1 MSFADTLSDRT
12 RKRARIHAYLSSS
25 LSCIAGNM
33 LTETATV
40 VIFMNLL
47 GCSESFMVLCPA
59 FTSIFA
65 MAFMIPSSKLVNLFG
80 KKRISWAG
88 SIMGCMGFLVMAFSP
103 QFGKYAA
110 PAIMTGC
117 IIYSLNTPLHN
128 TSWFALLDEF
138 LKTNERSRFFSTMR
152 YTYMIV
158 SGCVILFIGLIMGKN
173 PPISLLQVALGIAG
187 ILFLGRGY
195 YNSLFPENPHPAYET
210 PNITRGIMDSLQN
223 SSLTGYSIYMLLL
236 TMATGTLMQLT
247 FIYLKKYVE
256 LESNIVLLLS
266 VLSLAGSTTSYVV
279 YPFILRLTSLK
290 TLEITV
296 HVIYTL
302 IAFTLFAMDKGFS
315 TFVPIVGCIIFMLSF
330 SNAIMLCNNSIEML
344 SLAKPDNRTMALA
357 FSMTYRE
364 IGRCITQFGT
374 SFIFSTTM
382 LSTTWTLGDRLFSRY
397 QTLFLLFGVA
407 SLSVMMLLPLLPSFT
422 RKHEYYYHP

>member
-12 RKRARIHAYLSSS
+12 RKQARIHAYLSSS
-25 LSCIAGNM
+25 LSCISSCM
-33 LTETATV
+33 LSETATV
-40 VIFMNLL
+40 IIFMTLM
-47 GCSESFMVLCPA
+47 GCSESFMILCPA
-59 FTSIFA
+59 FSSIFA
-65 MAFMIPSSKLVNLFG
+65 MALMIPSSKLVNLFG
-80 KKRISWAG
+80 KKRASWAG
-88 SIMGCMGFLVMAFSP
+88 SIMGCTGFLVMALSP
-103 QFGKYAA
+103 FFGKMAA
-110 PAIMTGC
+110 PILMTGC
-117 IIYSLNTPLHN
+117 ILYCLNTPLHN

-138 LKTNERSRFFSTMR
+138 LQNNERSRFFSTMR

-158 SGCVILFIGLIMGKN
+158 SGGVILFIGLIMGKN
-173 PPISLLQVALGIAG
+173 PPISLLQISIGIAG

-195 YNSLFPENPHPAYET
+195 FNSLFPENPHPAYET

-279 YPFILRLTSLK
+279 YPFILKLTSLK
-290 TLEITV
+290 VLEITV

-315 TFVPIVGCIIFMLSF
+315 TFVPVVGGVIFMIAF
-330 SNAIMLCNNSIEML
+330 SNGITLCNNSIEML

-382 LSTTWTLGDRLFSRY
+382 LSPTWTLGNRIFSRY
-397 QTLFLLFGVA
+397 QTLFLLFGVT